1 MMRPMAAGFKGL
13 GLRALRYDPTSR
25 VPGSNFSIL
34 DANISLLVNNP
45 HFSENNS

>member
-1 MMRPMAAGFKGL
+1 MAAGFKGL

-34 DANISLLVNNP
+34 DAKS
-45 HFSENNS
+45 HFWSIILAFPKKILDK